1 MAYIKDVKIQSLM
14 HLYCLSCSGELNL
27 LSTVLFTLSGEKIH
41 VNWISC
47 KRFTT
52 EVECIITFDEFG

>member
-1 MAYIKDVKIQSLM
+1 M
-14 HLYCLSCSGELNL
+14 HLYWLSCSGELNL
-27 LSTVLFTLSGEKIH
+27 QSTVLFTLSGEKIH

-52 EVECIITFDEFG
+52 EAECIITFDEFGW